1 MMSTPDQLLTAQLQA
16 MAERLA
22 RDGGRIDDAVAEL
35 RRMAAGRADLLAEAA
50 GISGGYWTARVG
62 FEMGFAP
69 IGAGL
74 LILAGADRDRL
85 QQWVDIGRD
94 RASTSMLR
102 AREGATQ

>member
-1 MMSTPDQLLTAQLQA
+1 MVMSTPDQMLCARLQA

-35 RRMAAGRADLLAEAA
+35 HRLADGRADLLAEAA
-50 GISGGYWTARVG
+50 GISGGYWTARAAT
-62 FEMGFAP
+62 EMGFAP

-85 QQWVDIGRD
+85 QHWVDVGRE
-94 RASTSMLR
+94 RAATSMLR
-102 AREGATQ
+102 ARE